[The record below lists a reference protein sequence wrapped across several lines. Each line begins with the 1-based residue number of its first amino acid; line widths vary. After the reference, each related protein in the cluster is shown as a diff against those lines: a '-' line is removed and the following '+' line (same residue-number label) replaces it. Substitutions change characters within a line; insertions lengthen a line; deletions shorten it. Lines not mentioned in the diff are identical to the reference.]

1 MLKAQLRGEDE
12 ASQQEVLQRMLLP
25 AEYDW
30 FVQQPKRSVALTSRI
45 RQLCGGAI
53 LLSSSSSVAA
63 ASSSSAA
70 QLIVEDRLREL
81 ESCVGVCE
89 RLFGSPIPPTYTRH
103 LSRVMFLWLCLL
115 PVSLLAAGRLETWGV
130 ALVTTIAAY
139 VFVGLDEVGMEI
151 ENAFQLL
158 PLQQLAAATQKDVQ
172 DQFFMMVRNSSPP
185 VQI

>member
-1 MLKAQLRGEDE
+1 M
-12 ASQQEVLQRMLLP
+12 SM
-25 AEYDW
+25 
-30 FVQQPKRSVALTSRI
+30 S
-45 RQLCGGAI
+45 
-53 LLSSSSSVAA
+53 
-63 ASSSSAA
+63 
-70 QLIVEDRLREL
+70 
-81 ESCVGVCE
+81 
-89 RLFGSPIPPTYTRH
+89 
-103 LSRVMFLWLCLL
+103 LWLCLL